1 MKKWTIIFVI
11 FMIYSCSV
19 FAEGIEISGED
30 FYNETAKNIASGNI
44 DLNPVTIINAVKDM
58 IFAELFRIKPM
69 LKSILLIS
77 VAAGLLRVLG
87 DSFSGK
93 ETGDAAFFVCFCM
106 ISVTC
111 VSVFSEA
118 VGYGARVVHGL
129 CEFITKFEPILM
141 GLLLSAGSL
150 TQAAAFQP
158 VLAASVYILGIL
170 VDKCILPMTY
180 FSAISGIVNNIGG
193 RVEIGTLNKLLTSA
207 SKWILTGV
215 LTLFSAILT
224 LYGFGTSALN
234 TVAAKG
240 IKFAVGSLVPVVGSL
255 LSDTVETVI
264 SGTNLLKN
272 AVGTAGMITVIVM
285 CAVPVIKVWIMMML
299 LKVTA
304 AFCEP
309 FSDKRITGVLLS
321 VADAISAVFQMVI
334 TAGILF
340 IISIGI
346 ILISTG
352 VSV

>member
-1 MKKWTIIFVI
+1 MRRLAIFFVI
-11 FMIYSCSV
+11 FLLCSCTV
-19 FAEGIEISGED
+19 FAEDIEIAGED
-30 FYNETAKNIASGNI
+30 FYNETAGDIVSGQL
-44 DLNPVTIINAVKDM
+44 DLNPVTIINRAKDM
-58 IFAELFRIKPM
+58 VFDEIDGIKPM

-77 VAAGLLRVLG
+77 VVAGILRVLG

-93 ETGDAAFFVCFCM
+93 ETGEAAFFVCFAM

-141 GLLLSAGSL
+141 GLLLSSGSL

-180 FSAISGIVNNIGG
+180 FSAILGIVNNIGK
-193 RVEIGTLNKLLTSA
+193 RVEIGTLNKLLTSV

-285 CAVPVIKVWIMMML
+285 SAVPVIKVWIMMML

-321 VADAISAVFQMVI
+321 VADAVSAVFQMVV
-334 TAGILF
+334 TAGMLF

>member
-1 MKKWTIIFVI
+1 MKKCTLLLVI
-11 FMIYSCSV
+11 FLMLSHTV
-19 FAEGIEISGED
+19 FAEDIEISGQE
-30 FYNETAKNIASGNI
+30 FYNNTAREIVSGNL
-44 DLNPVTIINAVKDM
+44 DLNPISIINRTK
-58 IFAELFRIKPM
+58 ELVFGELYQIKPM
-69 LKSILLIS
+69 LKAILLVS
-77 VAAGLLRVLG
+77 VAAGILRVLG

-93 ETGDAAFFVCFCM
+93 ETGEAAFFVCFLM
-106 ISVTC
+106 ISGTA
-111 VSVFSEA
+111 VSVFSLA
-118 VGYGARVVHGL
+118 VGYGAQVVHGI
-129 CEFITKFEPILM
+129 CEFITKFEPVLM
-141 GLLLSAGSL
+141 GLLLSGGAV

-158 VLAASVYILGIL
+158 VLAASVYILGLL

-180 FSAISGIVNNIGG
+180 FSAILGIVNNIGK
-193 RVEIGTLNKLLTSA
+193 RVEIGTLSKLLTST

-215 LTLFSAILT
+215 LTLFSAVLT

-285 CAVPVIKVWIMMML
+285 AAVPVIKVWIMMML

-304 AFCEP
+304 ALCEP

-321 VADAISAVFQMVI
+321 VADAISAVFQMVV
-334 TAGILF
+334 TAGMLF

-352 VSV
+352 VKV

>member
-1 MKKWTIIFVI
+1 MKKLAIMLVLFLM
-11 FMIYSCSV
+11 FSCTV
-19 FAEGIEISGED
+19 FAEEIEIDGVD
-30 FYNETAKNIASGNI
+30 FYNDTTQDIVNGKLDLDPISLINRAK
-44 DLNPVTIINAVKDM
+44 DL
-58 IFAELFRIKPM
+58 IFDEIYEIKPM
-69 LKSILLIS
+69 LKAILLIS
-77 VAAGLLRVLG
+77 VSAGILRVLSE
-87 DSFSGK
+87 SFSSK
-93 ETGDAAFFVCFCM
+93 ETSEAAFFVCFAM

-111 VSVFSEA
+111 VSVFSQA
-118 VGYGARVVHGL
+118 VGYGAQVVHGI

-141 GLLLSAGSL
+141 GLLLSGGAV
-150 TQAAAFQP
+150 TQAAVFQP
-158 VLAASVYILGIL
+158 VLAASVYVLGLL

-180 FSAISGIVNNIGG
+180 FSAILGIVNNMGK
-193 RVEIGTLNKLLTSA
+193 RVEIGTLCKLLTST

-240 IKFAVGSLVPVVGSL
+240 IKFAVGSLVPVVGNL
-255 LSDTVETVI
+255 LSDTIETVI
-264 SGTNLLKN
+264 SGTNVLKN

-285 CAVPVIKVWIMMML
+285 AAVPCIKVWIMMML

-321 VADAISAVFQMVI
+321 VSDAVSAVFQMVI
-334 TAGILF
+334 TSGMLF
-340 IISIGI
+340 IISISI
-346 ILISTG
+346 ILIATG

>member
-1 MKKWTIIFVI
+1 MKKLTAILVI
-11 FMIYSCSV
+11 FLVFSCTV
-19 FAEGIEISGED
+19 FAQEIEIAGED
-30 FYNETAKNIASGNI
+30 FYNNTAQDIVSGKL
-44 DLNPVTIINAVKDM
+44 DLNPVNIINMVKNR
-58 IFAELFRIKPM
+58 IFEELYEIKPL

-77 VAAGLLRVLG
+77 VAAGLLKVLS
-87 DSFSGK
+87 DAFSKK
-93 ETGDAAFFVCFCM
+93 ETEEAAFFVCFLM
-106 ISVTC
+106 MSASC
-111 VSVFSEA
+111 VSVFSQA
-118 VGYGARVVHGL
+118 VGYGARVVHEL
-129 CEFITKFEPILM
+129 CEFITKFEPVLM
-141 GLLLSAGSL
+141 GLLLSGGAI

-158 VLAASVYILGIL
+158 ILASSVYILGL
-170 VDKCILPMTY
+170 LMDKCILPLTY
-180 FSAISGIVNNIGG
+180 FSAILGILNNIGK
-193 RVEIGTLNKLLTSA
+193 RVEIGTLCKLLTSV
-207 SKWILTGV
+207 SKWLLTGV
-215 LTLFSAILT
+215 LTLFSAVLT

-285 CAVPVIKVWIMMML
+285 ASVPVIKVWIMMML

-304 AFCEP
+304 ALCEP
-309 FSDKRITGVLLS
+309 FSDKRITGVLLA
-321 VADAISAVFQMVI
+321 VADAVSAVFQMVI
-334 TAGILF
+334 TTGMLF

>member
-1 MKKWTIIFVI
+1 MKKLTAILVI
-11 FMIYSCSV
+11 FLVFSCNV
-19 FAEGIEISGED
+19 FAQEIEIVGEE
-30 FYNETAKNIASGNI
+30 FYNNTAQDIVSGKL
-44 DLNPVTIINAVKDM
+44 DLNPVNIINVVKDR
-58 IFAELFRIKPM
+58 IFHELYEIKPM

-77 VAAGLLRVLG
+77 VAAGLLQVL
-87 DSFSGK
+87 SNAFAKK
-93 ETGDAAFFVCFCM
+93 ETEEAAFFVCFLM
-106 ISVTC
+106 MSASC
-111 VSVFSEA
+111 VSVFSQA
-118 VGYGARVVHGL
+118 VGYGAQVVHDI
-129 CEFITKFEPILM
+129 CEFITKFEPVLM
-141 GLLLSAGSL
+141 GLLLSGGAI

-158 VLAASVYILGIL
+158 ILASSVYILGL
-170 VDKCILPMTY
+170 LMDKCILPFTY
-180 FSAISGIVNNIGG
+180 FSAILGILNNIGR
-193 RVEIGTLNKLLTSA
+193 RVEVGTLCKLLTSV
-207 SKWILTGV
+207 SKWLLTGV

-234 TVAAKG
+234 AVAAKG

-285 CAVPVIKVWIMMML
+285 ASVPVIKVWIMMML

-304 AFCEP
+304 ALCEP

-321 VADAISAVFQMVI
+321 VGEAISAVFQMVI
-334 TAGILF
+334 TAGMLF

>member
-1 MKKWTIIFVI
+1 MKKLAITLVI
-11 FMIYSCSV
+11 FLAFSCTV
-19 FAEGIEISGED
+19 FAEEIGIAGED
-30 FYNETAKNIASGNI
+30 FYNSTAQDIVTGKL
-44 DLNPVTIINAVKDM
+44 DLNPINIINRAKDL
-58 IFAELFRIKPM
+58 IFAEIYAIKPM
-69 LKSILLIS
+69 LKSILLIA
-77 VAAGLLRVLG
+77 VASGLLRVLS
-87 DSFSGK
+87 DSFSSK
-93 ETGDAAFFVCFCM
+93 ETGEAAFFVCFAM
-106 ISVTC
+106 ISATC

-118 VGYGARVVHGL
+118 VGYGAEVVHSI
-129 CEFITKFEPILM
+129 CEFITKFEPVLM
-141 GLLLSAGSL
+141 GLLLTGGAV

-158 VLAASVYILGIL
+158 VLAASVYILGLL

-180 FSAISGIVNNIGG
+180 FSAILGILNNIGR
-193 RVEIGTLNKLLTSA
+193 RVEIGTLTKLLAST

-285 CAVPVIKVWIMMML
+285 ASVPCIKVWIMMML

-304 AFCEP
+304 ALCEP

-321 VADAISAVFQMVI
+321 VSEAISAVFQMVI
-334 TAGILF
+334 TAGMLF

-352 VSV
+352 VKV

>member
-1 MKKWTIIFVI
+1 MKKLTAILVI
-11 FMIYSCSV
+11 FLVFSCSV
-19 FAEGIEISGED
+19 SAQEIEIVGED
-30 FYNETAKNIASGNI
+30 FYNSTAQDIVSGKL
-44 DLNPVTIINAVKDM
+44 DLNPVNIINMIKDR
-58 IFAELFRIKPM
+58 IFEEIYEIKPI

-77 VAAGLLRVLG
+77 VAAGLLKVLS
-87 DSFSGK
+87 DAFSKK
-93 ETGDAAFFVCFCM
+93 ETEEAAFFVCFAM
-106 ISVTC
+106 ISASC
-111 VSVFSEA
+111 VSVFSQA
-118 VGYGARVVHGL
+118 VGYGTQVVHSL
-129 CEFITKFEPILM
+129 CEFITKFEPILI
-141 GLLLSAGSL
+141 GLLLSGGAI

-158 VLAASVYILGIL
+158 ILASSVYILGL
-170 VDKCILPMTY
+170 LMDKCILPLTY
-180 FSAISGIVNNIGG
+180 FSAILGILNNIGR
-193 RVEIGTLNKLLTSA
+193 RVEIGTLCKLLTSV
-207 SKWILTGV
+207 SKWLLTGV

-285 CAVPVIKVWIMMML
+285 ASVPVIKVWIMMML

-304 AFCEP
+304 ALCEP
-309 FSDKRITGVLLS
+309 FSDKRITGVLLA
-321 VADAISAVFQMVI
+321 VGDAISAVFQMVI
-334 TAGILF
+334 TAGMLF

-352 VSV
+352 VNV

>member
-1 MKKWTIIFVI
+1 MR
-11 FMIYSCSV
+11 
-19 FAEGIEISGED
+19 
-30 FYNETAKNIASGNI
+30 
-44 DLNPVTIINAVKDM
+44 L
-58 IFAELFRIKPM
+58 
-69 LKSILLIS
+69 ILLS
-77 VAAGLLRVLG
+77 L
-87 DSFSGK
+87 
-93 ETGDAAFFVCFCM
+93 AAFFACFAM
-106 ISVTC
+106 ISASSV
-111 VSVFSEA
+111 VVFSEA
-118 VGYGARVVHGL
+118 VGYGAGVVHGL
-129 CEFITKFEPILM
+129 CEFITKFEPVLM
-141 GLLLSAGSL
+141 GLLLSGGAI

-158 VLAASVYILGIL
+158 VLAGSVYILGVL

-180 FSAISGIVNNIGG
+180 FSAVLGIVNNIGT
-193 RVEIGTLNKLLTSA
+193 RVEIGTLNKLLTSV
-207 SKWILTGV
+207 SKWLLTAV

-285 CAVPVIKVWIMMML
+285 VSMPVIKVWIMMML
-299 LKVTA
+299 LKITA
-304 AFCEP
+304 ALCEP

-321 VADAISAVFQMVI
+321 VSEAISAVFQMVI
-334 TAGILF
+334 TAGVLF

-352 VSV
+352 VNV

>member
-1 MKKWTIIFVI
+1 MKKLATILVLFLA
-11 FMIYSCSV
+11 FSYSV
-19 FAEGIEISGED
+19 FAEEIEISGEE
-30 FYNETAKNIASGNI
+30 FYNNTAKEIVSGKL
-44 DLNPVTIINAVKDM
+44 DLNPISIINSAKEL
-58 IFAELFRIKPM
+58 IFGEIYEIKPM

-77 VAAGLLRVLG
+77 VAAGLLKVLG
-87 DSFSGK
+87 DSFSSN
-93 ETGDAAFFVCFCM
+93 ETSDAAFFVCFAM
-106 ISVTC
+106 ISATS
-111 VSVFSEA
+111 VSVFSQA
-118 VGYGARVVHGL
+118 VGYGAEVVHNI
-129 CEFITKFEPILM
+129 CEFITKFEPVLM
-141 GLLLSAGSL
+141 GLLLSGGAI

-158 VLAASVYILGIL
+158 VLAASVYILGVL

-180 FSAISGIVNNIGG
+180 FSAILGIVNNIGK
-193 RVEIGTLNKLLTSA
+193 RVEIGTLSKLLTSA
-207 SKWILTGV
+207 SKWILTGT
-215 LTLFSAILT
+215 LTLFSAVLT

-285 CAVPVIKVWIMMML
+285 ASVPIIKVWIMMML

-304 AFCEP
+304 ALCEP
-309 FSDKRITGVLLS
+309 FSDKRITGVLLA
-321 VADAISAVFQMVI
+321 VAEAVSAVFQMVI
-334 TAGILF
+334 TAGMLF

-352 VSV
+352 VKV

>member
-1 MKKWTIIFVI
+1 MRKLATILVI
-11 FMIYSCSV
+11 FLMFSCSV
-19 FAEGIEISGED
+19 FAEDIEISGEE
-30 FYNETAKNIASGNI
+30 FYNNTANDIVSGKL
-44 DLNPVTIINAVKDM
+44 DLNPISIINMAK
-58 IFAELFRIKPM
+58 ELVFGEIYEIKPM

-77 VAAGLLRVLG
+77 VAAGLLRVLS
-87 DSFSGK
+87 DSFSSK
-93 ETGDAAFFVCFCM
+93 ETSEAAFFVCFAM
-106 ISVTC
+106 ISATC
-111 VSVFSEA
+111 VSVFSQA
-118 VGYGARVVHGL
+118 VGYGAQVVHGI

-141 GLLLSAGSL
+141 GLLLTGGAV

-180 FSAISGIVNNIGG
+180 FSAILGIVNNIGK
-193 RVEIGTLNKLLTSA
+193 RVEIGTLCKLTTSA
-207 SKWILTGV
+207 SKWLLTGT
-215 LTLFSAILT
+215 LTLFSAVLT

-285 CAVPVIKVWIMMML
+285 ASVPIIKVWIMMML

-304 AFCEP
+304 ALCEP
-309 FSDKRITGVLLS
+309 FSDKRITGVMLA

-334 TAGILF
+334 TAGMLF